1 MSSLCPTCYQKAQ
14 STQVYKLMYCIKCRK
29 PTIFSGLCNSCY
41 ASFISNYFEE
51 NEMKKASF
59 QYEASVD
66 AYKVNFSFR
75 NYKRDLEGV
84 INFIKTSVPSAER
97 TYDPKTYTWYINEK
111 YYAPL
116 IQVLLSLGW
125 DCDTKI
131 SKKQFEDF
139 KKKQEEAAK
148 AAGHSYQTRQRDKN
162 EELSIFREILSN
174 VGITTNGLENLSLD
188 EAKKLYRRAAIL
200 LHPDRNK
207 DNPIAAEKMS
217 ILNSTWTFLQE
228 GYYIK

>member
-1 MSSLCPTCYQKAQ
+1 MGCYYCGAIYAPYSQNIINHNGHNLRKLCPQ
-14 STQVYKLMYCIKCRK
+14 
-29 PTIFSGLCNSCY
+29 CY
-41 ASFISNYFEE
+41 AMIRGRSTVINLEE

-59 QYEASVD
+59 QYEASID
-66 AYKVNFSFR
+66 AYKINFSFR

-84 INFIKTSVPSAER
+84 INFIKTSVPSADR

-111 YYAPL
+111 YYDPL
-116 IQVLLSLGW
+116 IQVLSSLGW

-148 AAGHSYQTRQRDKN
+148 AAGQAFSTRTRDKN

-174 VGITTNGLENLSLD
+174 VGITTNGLENLSLN

-217 ILNSTWTFLQE
+217 ILNSTWTFLQDPE
-228 GYYIK
+228 KGYYIK